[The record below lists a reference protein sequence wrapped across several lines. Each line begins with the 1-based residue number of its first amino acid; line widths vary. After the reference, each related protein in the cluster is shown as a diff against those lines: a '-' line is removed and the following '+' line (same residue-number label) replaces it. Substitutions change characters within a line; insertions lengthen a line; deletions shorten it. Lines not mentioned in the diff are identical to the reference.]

1 MKKTHEQFLENL
13 WNKNKHYREGKFE
26 VIGEYIRNTAKILVK
41 NKYGVC
47 VITPAS
53 LLIGV
58 NPHILSA
65 INKSEYFR
73 NMCIEKFGDDN
84 DDLSCV
90 EYINNHTKVKVID
103 EFGIYYIVPN
113 SYLNGCRNIIKRG
126 EKLSEKYRSNTDA
139 IIDKLKLL
147 HPDLEILPFN
157 FINQNQKILVKDKY
171 GVCEVSVINLLRMC
185 KPSIASSVNPTEY
198 FINHAREV
206 HGDKYDYSLVEY
218 KNNRTKV
225 KIIGKFGIFEQ
236 VPNSHLSGRG
246 CPLEGR
252 KRTTK
257 YNRDNFIGWAHTKW
271 KENGEKSKYFDS
283 FKVYYLECCDEE
295 NQERFIKIGKT
306 FLTVQRRY
314 NSKNTLPYKYN
325 ILCIKTFDCAIKC
338 SEYEDALKRLNKDY
352 RYLPTKKF
360 GGMHECF
367 SQLIF
372 L

>member
-1 MKKTHEQFLENL
+1 MKKTHEQFLEDL

-26 VIGEYIRNTAKILVK
+26 VIGEYIRNSTKILVN

-47 VITPAS
+47 AITPAS

-65 INKSEYFR
+65 VDKSEYFR
-73 NMCIEKFGDDN
+73 NMCIEKFGDAN

-103 EFGIYYIVPN
+103 EFGTYYIVPN
-113 SYLNGCRNIIKRG
+113 SYLSGCRNIIKRG
-126 EKLSEKYRSNTDA
+126 EKLSKKYRSKIDD
-139 IIDKLKLL
+139 IINKLRLL

-157 FINQNQKILVKDKY
+157 FANQNQKIFVKNKY
-171 GVCEVSVINLLRMC
+171 GVCEVSIINLLREY
-185 KPSIASSVNPTEY
+185 KPTIQSSVNPTEY
-198 FINHAREV
+198 FINQAREV
-206 HGDKYDYSLVEY
+206 HGDKYDYGLVEY

-236 VPNSHLSGRG
+236 EPNSHLSGRG
-246 CPLEGR
+246 CPIESR
-252 KRTTK
+252 KNTTQ
-257 YNRDNFIGWAHTKW
+257 YHRDTFPGWAYTKW

-283 FKVYYLECCDEE
+283 FKIYCLECWDEE
-295 NQERFIKIGKT
+295 SHEKFVKIGKT
-306 FLTVQRRY
+306 FLTVQKRY
-314 NSKNTLPYKYN
+314 NGKTTLPYKYRV
-325 ILCIKTFDCAIKC
+325 LHIKTFDCAIEC
-338 SEYEDALKRLNKDY
+338 SEYESTIKRLNKIFKY
-352 RYLPTKKF
+352 TPSKKF

-372 L
+372 F